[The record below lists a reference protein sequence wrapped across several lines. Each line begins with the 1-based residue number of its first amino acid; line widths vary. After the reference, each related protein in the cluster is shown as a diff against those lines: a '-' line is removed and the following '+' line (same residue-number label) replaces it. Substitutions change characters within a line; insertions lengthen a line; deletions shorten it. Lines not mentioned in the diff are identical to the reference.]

1 MVSHVSLQDPDQI
14 LLELGKKISLKL
26 LWNAG
31 LNKFKL
37 LLSCDPDTN
46 PAFSNN
52 TYYMTPGSGKL
63 LNGRMEAGLFGL
75 HLTTDTV
82 RFSF

>member
-52 TYYMTPGSGKL
+52 SYYMTPGSGKL
-63 LNGRMEAGLFGL
+63 LNGRMVCLVYISQ
-75 HLTTDTV
+75 LTL
-82 RFSF
+82 